1 MWVVFGVGL
10 FAQGTVEFNNSP
22 SALGGIGAP
31 IFDIDGT
38 TKLAGARYLAQLY
51 GGPDA
56 GSLAPC
62 GLPLFFRTGAGAGYF
77 STGGGIITMRAIPG
91 APSGERAAII
101 VRVWEAAGGETYE
114 EARAGGYK
122 HGSSTLFTVATS
134 SGGTPPTLPSKLVGL
149 TSFSLIPEPSIFAM
163 IVVGVAVLMA
173 CGGVGRQSLEG

>member
-1 MWVVFGVGL
+1 MKSAIAGLVWVVFGVGL

-122 HGSSTLFTVATS
+122 HGSSTLFTVAAGS
-134 SGGTPPTLPSKLVGL
+134 
-149 TSFSLIPEPSIFAM
+149 
-163 IVVGVAVLMA
+163 
-173 CGGVGRQSLEG
+173 